1 MWPAARV
8 ASLMNSTSADGSKSQ
23 STTNSDGST
32 TTTITYADGST
43 VSTTTLA
50 ASQNGET
57 SGGASTP
64 NRGNLLEQLIK
75 MQAMLTSPA
84 GTTAAVA

>member
-1 MWPAARV
+1 MASKNALWPAA
-8 ASLMNSTSADGSKSQ
+8 ASAAVGDYPISP
-23 STTNSDGST
+23 SDAVGT
-32 TTTITYADGST
+32 GLANYTITYADGST

-64 NRGNLLEQLIK
+64 NRGTSRCRLSATAK
-75 MQAMLTSPA
+75 MSLF
-84 GTTAAVA
+84 